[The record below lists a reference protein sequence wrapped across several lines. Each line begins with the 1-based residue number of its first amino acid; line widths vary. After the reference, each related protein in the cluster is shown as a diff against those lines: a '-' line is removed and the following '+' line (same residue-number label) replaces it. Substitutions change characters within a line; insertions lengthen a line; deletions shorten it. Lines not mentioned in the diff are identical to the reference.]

1 MSAPDETAS
10 YGALVAKRSLN
21 KDGIANRNRRLGRTD
36 SMLCTAGNG
45 QPLDDRWRGI
55 ATACDDDR
63 HDKVER
69 IRIEL
74 RGTSRQE

>member
-1 MSAPDETAS
+1 MKQRRTARI
-10 YGALVAKRSLN
+10 GALVAKRSLN
-21 KDGIANRNRRLGRTD
+21 KGGIANRNRRLGRTD
-36 SMLCTAGNG
+36 GMLCMAGNG
-45 QPLDDRWRGI
+45 QPVADRWRGV
-55 ATACDDDR
+55 ATTCDDDR